1 MIDKIMFIT
10 RPRIHIIFTAGFTCL
25 FFAIFQYLLNQSNF
39 LEHSPVFE
47 SVVPQKERALAS
59 APPFVDIGLSVRNFS
74 YVNMKEG
81 RFKIE
86 GTLWF
91 LFKPGEVSLKTIEQ
105 FDIESG
111 TLLKKSTPRTKLHD
125 QKILASFDVTI
136 EFLSLLEHKKF
147 PVTDHRIFLIVKMG
161 EVSKSELAFNA
172 TNSGIMIAPDVRQQA
187 WKLKEYGAQ
196 TGYYNEIL
204 DGYNETLNVS
214 RPVAVFSFDFE
225 NPGFRVLLL
234 LLIPE
239 FILFLFGLFSLV
251 IPFKDASGSI
261 NLSIG
266 SISGLI
272 VHRFVVEAIS
282 PDVGY
287 FTFFDKI
294 YIFFLIANFSFFL
307 FNIIFTNE
315 SRHILLKNI
324 IFYATQIVFTIYV
337 YGIIDL

>member
-1 MIDKIMFIT
+1 MNRIKLIAN
-10 RPRIHIIFTAGFTCL
+10 PRTHILFTAAFTCL
-25 FFAIFQYLLNQSNF
+25 FFALFQYLINQAGF
-39 LEHSPVFE
+39 LEQSPVFE
-47 SVVPQKERALAS
+47 TVVPQKERALAS

-74 YVNMKEG
+74 YMNMKEG

-105 FDIESG
+105 FDIERG
-111 TLLKKSTPRTKLHD
+111 TLLKKSAPRTKLHD

-136 EFLSLLEHKKF
+136 EFLSQLEHKKF

-161 EVSKSELAFNA
+161 EVSKSELAFSA
-172 TNSGIMIAPDVRQQA
+172 PHSGIMIAPDVQQQT
-187 WKLKEYGAQ
+187 WKLKGYGAQ
-196 TGYYNEIL
+196 AGYYNEIL

-239 FILFLFGLFSLV
+239 FILFLFGLFSLI

-272 VHRFVVEAIS
+272 VHRFVVETIS

-294 YIFFLIANFSFFL
+294 YIFFLLANFSFFL
-307 FNIIFTNE
+307 FNIILSNK
-315 SRHILLKNI
+315 SHHSLLKNLT
-324 IFYATQIVFTIYV
+324 FYATQIVFVIYV